1 MMVRLGTMD
10 YDPSPIVKPHTLDQ
24 RLIATLNK
32 QILYDINQK
41 LEYTESLLEAIKKG
55 VQISADDQNHR
66 KYLQKLICEN
76 LRKLKDWFK
85 KNPSPNDQRRQF
97 QNMKDRLLQQRDKID
112 QNIDDNRL
120 GQGGDWRYQ
129 ENHIIIKSK
138 ILCTTLSMSGIEKL
152 DIVKNQVDYLIIDEA
167 CQAIEPSTLVP
178 FELGPKRIIMVGD
191 QSQLPATTI
200 SENAERTK
208 FSRSFFERLLDN
220 GYQRYMLNIQYR
232 MDPVIRKYPSASF
245 YENRIQDDVS
255 ISTREIPFPI
265 QKLAQYFQKVV
276 FFDLTHSAESV
287 NETSKHNVEEA
298 YFTG

>member
-1 MMVRLGTMD
+1 
-10 YDPSPIVKPHTLDQ
+10 
-24 RLIATLNK
+24 
-32 QILYDINQK
+32 
-41 LEYTESLLEAIKKG
+41 
-55 VQISADDQNHR
+55 
-66 KYLQKLICEN
+66 
-76 LRKLKDWFK
+76 
-85 KNPSPNDQRRQF
+85 
-97 QNMKDRLLQQRDKID
+97 
-112 QNIDDNRL
+112 
-120 GQGGDWRYQ
+120 
-129 ENHIIIKSK
+129 
-138 ILCTTLSMSGIEKL
+138 MSGIEKL